1 MQSLRCLLISFL
13 CICLVGCTNSSKELN
28 QAEQLMDTAP
38 DSAFQV
44 LKQINQSRLFTPS
57 HKALYALLM
66 SQALDKHDI
75 KVESDSLIHIATD
88 YYTESEP
95 QHAAYAWFYSA
106 RVANN
111 SGNANIQAAA
121 LLKAQEYA
129 EKTENS
135 KLKGLV
141 YGEKGTMYKTQ
152 GQSDSAI

>member
-1 MQSLRCLLISFL
+1 MQHLRCLLISFL
-13 CICLVGCTNSSKELN
+13 CFCLVGCTYSPKELT

-38 DSAFQV
+38 DSAMHV
-44 LKQINQSRLFTPS
+44 LQKINPHRLFTPS
-57 HKALYALLM
+57 NKALYALLM
-66 SQALDKHDI
+66 SQALDKNDI
-75 KVESDSLIHIATD
+75 KLESDSLIHIATD
-88 YYTESEP
+88 YYSESEP

-111 SGNANIQAAA
+111 SGNANLQAAA

-141 YGEKGTMYKTQ
+141 YYDKGNRHYTSCK
-152 GQSDSAI
+152 